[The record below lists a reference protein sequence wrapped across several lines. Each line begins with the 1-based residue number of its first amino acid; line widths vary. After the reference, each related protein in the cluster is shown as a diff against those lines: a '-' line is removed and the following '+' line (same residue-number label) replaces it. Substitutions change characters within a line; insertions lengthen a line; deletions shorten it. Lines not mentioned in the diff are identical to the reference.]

1 VASRKEKMDIVDLKE
16 KMVLLSVTAAM
27 FLPLRL
33 FVSQYISDHW
43 LGNLGIATA
52 ISFSLIIL
60 VKKNK
65 LGRLGHVFKNQITK
79 ALWGRSAK
87 LIIAALVFFMLYF
100 GTTVLLIDRG
110 NTVYLDD
117 KEILSQTIASRN
129 LDRTALL
136 SISGPQIHDIIGLA
150 QIQYLEYLFSV
161 SYAILNDTT
170 NGWLVNLHLILFMEQ
185 IEVLGLFWFYKRM
198 FKPVPDTA

>member
-1 VASRKEKMDIVDLKE
+1 MDINDFKEKL
-16 KMVLLSVTAAM
+16 VLLSITAAV

-43 LGNLGIATA
+43 LGNLGIATL
-52 ISFSLIIL
+52 ISVSMIVL

-65 LGRLGHVFKNQITK
+65 LGRFGCVFKNQITK
-79 ALWGRSAK
+79 ALWGKSAK

-110 NTVYLDD
+110 NTIYLDD
-117 KEILSQTIASRN
+117 KEILSQSIASRN
-129 LDRTALL
+129 LDKSALL
-136 SISGPQIHDIIGLA
+136 SINGPQIHNVIGLA
-150 QIQYLEYLFSV
+150 QLQYLEYLFSI

-170 NGWLVNLHLILFMEQ
+170 NGWLVNLHLILFVEQ
-185 IEVLGLFWFYKRM
+185 VEVLGLFWFYKRM
-198 FKPVPDTA
+198 FKAIPPNTA

>member
-1 VASRKEKMDIVDLKE
+1 
-16 KMVLLSVTAAM
+16 LLSITAAV

-33 FVSQYISDHW
+33 LVSQYISDHW
-43 LGNLGIATA
+43 LGNLGIATL
-52 ISFSLIIL
+52 ISVSLIIL
-60 VKKNK
+60 VRKNK
-65 LGRLGHVFKNQITK
+65 LGRFGHVFKNQITK

-87 LIIAALVFFMLYF
+87 LIIAALVFFMIYF

-117 KEILSQTIASRN
+117 KEILSQSIASRN

-136 SISGPQIHDIIGLA
+136 GISGPQIHSVIGLA
-150 QIQYLEYLFSV
+150 QLQYLEYLFSV

-185 IEVLGLFWFYKRM
+185 VEVLGLFWFYKRM
-198 FKPVPDTA
+198 FKPIPADAA

>member
-1 VASRKEKMDIVDLKE
+1 MDINDLKE
-16 KMVLLSVTAAM
+16 KLVLLSITTAV

-33 FVSQYISDHW
+33 LVSQYISDHW
-43 LGNLGIATA
+43 LGNLGIATL
-52 ISFSLIIL
+52 ISVSLIVL

-65 LGRLGHVFKNQITK
+65 LGRFGSVFKNQITK

-110 NTVYLDD
+110 NTIYLDD
-117 KEILSQTIASRN
+117 KEILSQSIASRN
-129 LDRTALL
+129 LDRNALL
-136 SISGPQIHDIIGLA
+136 SISGPQIHNIIGLA
-150 QIQYLEYLFSV
+150 QLQYLEYLFSV

-170 NGWLVNLHLILFMEQ
+170 NGWLVNLHLVLFMEQ
-185 IEVLGLFWFYKRM
+185 VEVLGLFWFYKRM
-198 FKPVPDTA
+198 FKPIPADTA

>member
-1 VASRKEKMDIVDLKE
+1 MDINDLKE
-16 KMVLLSVTAAM
+16 KLVLLSITAAV

-33 FVSQYISDHW
+33 LVSQYISDHW
-43 LGNLGIATA
+43 LGNLGIATL
-52 ISFSLIIL
+52 ISVSLIVL
-60 VKKNK
+60 VRKNK
-65 LGRLGHVFKNQITK
+65 LGRFGHVFKNQITK

-87 LIIAALVFFMLYF
+87 LIIAALVFFMIYF

-110 NTVYLDD
+110 NTIYLDD
-117 KEILSQTIASRN
+117 KEILSQSIASRN

-136 SISGPQIHDIIGLA
+136 SISGPQIHSIIGLA

-185 IEVLGLFWFYKRM
+185 VEVLGLFWFYKRM
-198 FKPVPDTA
+198 FKPIPTDAT

>member
-1 VASRKEKMDIVDLKE
+1 MDINDLKE
-16 KMVLLSVTAAM
+16 KLVLLSITTAV

-33 FVSQYISDHW
+33 LVSQYISDHW
-43 LGNLGIATA
+43 LGNLGIATL
-52 ISFSLIIL
+52 ISVSLIVL

-65 LGRLGHVFKNQITK
+65 LGRFGSVFKNQITK

-110 NTVYLDD
+110 NTIYLDD
-117 KEILSQTIASRN
+117 KEILSQSIASRN
-129 LDRTALL
+129 LDRNALL
-136 SISGPQIHDIIGLA
+136 SISGPQIHNIIGLA
-150 QIQYLEYLFSV
+150 QLQYLEYLFSV

-185 IEVLGLFWFYKRM
+185 VEVLGLFWFYKRM
-198 FKPVPDTA
+198 FKPIPADTA

>member
-1 VASRKEKMDIVDLKE
+1 MDINDLKE
-16 KMVLLSVTAAM
+16 KLVLLSITAVV

-33 FVSQYISDHW
+33 LVSQYISDHW
-43 LGNLGIATA
+43 LGNLGIATL
-52 ISFSLIIL
+52 ISVSLIVL
-60 VKKNK
+60 VRKNK
-65 LGRLGHVFKNQITK
+65 LGRFGHVFKNQITK

-87 LIIAALVFFMLYF
+87 LIIAALVFFMIYF

-110 NTVYLDD
+110 NTIYLDD
-117 KEILSQTIASRN
+117 KEILSQSIASRN

-136 SISGPQIHDIIGLA
+136 SISGPQIHSIIGLA

-185 IEVLGLFWFYKRM
+185 VEVLGLFWFYKRM
-198 FKPVPDTA
+198 FKPIPTDAT

>member
-1 VASRKEKMDIVDLKE
+1 MDTNDLKE
-16 KMVLLSVTAAM
+16 KLVLLGITAAV

-43 LGNLGIATA
+43 LGNLGIATL
-52 ISFSLIIL
+52 ISVSMIIL

-65 LGRLGHVFKNQITK
+65 LGRFGNAFKNQITK

-87 LIIAALVFFMLYF
+87 PIIAVLVFFMLYF

-110 NTVYLDD
+110 NTIYLDD
-117 KEILSQTIASRN
+117 KEILSQSIASRN
-129 LDRTALL
+129 IDRNAFL
-136 SISGPQIHDIIGLA
+136 SISGPQIHSIIGLA
-150 QIQYLEYLFSV
+150 QLQYLEYLFSV

-170 NGWLVNLHLILFMEQ
+170 NGWLVNLHLILFVEQ
-185 IEVLGLFWFYKRM
+185 VEVLGLFWFYKRM
-198 FKPVPDTA
+198 FKPIPQDTA